1 MLIYFFKNVKLESM
15 VEFVLRVVEFVLIL
29 LFVIIEL
36 DFVNW
41 DVNQGGK
48 KKCNVK
54 QENEVIIW
62 VLVKLYVFYIIENNK
77 S

>member
-1 MLIYFFKNVKLESM
+1 MSIYFLKNAKLESM
-15 VEFVLRVVEFVLIL
+15 AELVLRVVEPASIPLS
-29 LFVIIEL
+29 VITEL

-48 KKCNVK
+48 KKRNAK
-54 QENEVIIW
+54 QENEVITR
-62 VLVKLYVFYIIENNK
+62 VLVKSHVSYTIENYK